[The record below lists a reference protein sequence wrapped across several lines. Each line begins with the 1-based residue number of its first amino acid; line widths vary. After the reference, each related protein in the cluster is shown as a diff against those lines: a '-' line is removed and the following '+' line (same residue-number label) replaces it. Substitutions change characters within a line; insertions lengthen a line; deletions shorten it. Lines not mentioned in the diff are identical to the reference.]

1 MTLEPDQLLREGAS
15 RKHLLAESLLDQ
27 HYADIHRLALSILH
41 DDAAADD
48 AAQDTFITAL
58 RHIDRYEPGTNLRGW
73 LSTITVNLCRDRLR
87 RRNSRQRWGALW
99 LGRQRDPV
107 AQSRHLESRH
117 MRNEANRALW
127 AAVNAL
133 DEKHRLPVILRYAN
147 DLSIR
152 EVAEALRIPEGT
164 VHSRLHHASK
174 KLAAAL
180 GGSESETL
188 VMELLND

>member
-1 MTLEPDQLLREGAS
+1 MTLEPDQLLKQDSS
-15 RKHLLAESLLDQ
+15 RKQLLAESLLD
-27 HYADIHRLALSILH
+27 HHFADIHRLALSILH
-41 DDAAADD
+41 DDDAADD

-87 RRNSRQRWGALW
+87 RTKSQQRWSALW

-107 AQSRHLESRH
+107 AHSRHLESRH
-117 MRNEANRALW
+117 MRNEANRTLW
-127 AAVNAL
+127 TAVNAL
-133 DEKHRLPVILRYAN
+133 DEKHRLPIILRYAN
-147 DLSIR
+147 DLTIR
-152 EVAEALRIPEGT
+152 EVAEVLRIPEGT

-174 KLAAAL
+174 KLATAL
-180 GGSESETL
+180 GGSESEAL